1 MNSGPQQP
9 PPRRPAPR
17 RDDLRHV
24 QASPPPR
31 PQPPADAT
39 QFTSAFS
46 GSLQPPGAPPRRP
59 GVPQGA
65 PPRPRP
71 RPVDPPTE
79 VIPVVEDVFDD
90 YDEEDEY
97 YDDEADKAP
106 PPPPE
111 SFARK
116 AVRGFGE
123 VLITMGLVVLLFV
136 VYEVYVTDLLSA
148 EKQSEATAALDSEW
162 SANVVAP
169 PPADPNRQTKL
180 NLIEGKAFAKMYIPV
195 FGNDWKFSVVEGTTD
210 KHLEVGPGHY
220 KDTAQPGEPGNVSI
234 AGHRVGKGAPFN
246 DLDLLQ
252 SCNAIVVQTQTQ
264 WFVYRVL
271 PMRDEVAGWASNPRA
286 KEAPC
291 AGVAPLSTT
300 LGDVYAKTVGQE
312 IVVPTQGEV
321 IAPIPHQVS
330 ATVAPEQQARLL
342 TLTTCHPRFS
352 DRQRLIVHA
361 VETKSYPAADGFVP
375 PEMTEG

>member
-1 MNSGPQQP
+1 M
-9 PPRRPAPR
+9 
-17 RDDLRHV
+17 
-24 QASPPPR
+24 PPR
-31 PQPPADAT
+31 P
-39 QFTSAFS
+39 
-46 GSLQPPGAPPRRP
+46 
-59 GVPQGA
+59 
-65 PPRPRP
+65 PRP

-79 VIPVVEDVFDD
+79 VIPRVEDD
-90 YDEEDEY
+90 YDDDY
-97 YDDEADKAP
+97 YDDDDDYYDEEEAKPAL
-106 PPPPE
+106 PPE
-111 SFARK
+111 SMGRK
-116 AVRGFGE
+116 AVRGVGE
-123 VLITMGLVVLLFV
+123 ALITMGLVVLLFV

-148 EKQSEATAALDSEW
+148 EKQQDATAALDSEW
-162 SANVVAP
+162 GSNVVTP
-169 PPADPNRQTKL
+169 PPSDPNRQAKL

-210 KHLEVGPGHY
+210 KHLEIGPGHY
-220 KDTAQPGEPGNVSI
+220 KDTAQPGEAGNFSI

-271 PMRDEVAGWASNPRA
+271 PMSNEVAGWAANA
-286 KEAPC
+286 KSKQAAC

-300 LGDVYAKTVGQE
+300 LGDAYAKTVGQE

-321 IAPIPHQVS
+321 IAPIPHQVNTKVP
-330 ATVAPEQQARLL
+330 ADKQARLL

-352 DRQRLIVHA
+352 DKQRLIVHA
-361 VETKSYPAADGFVP
+361 IETKSYPVADGFVP

>member
-1 MNSGPQQP
+1 MGQP
-9 PPRRPAPR
+9 PRGM
-17 RDDLRHV
+17 
-24 QASPPPR
+24 PPR
-31 PQPPADAT
+31 P
-39 QFTSAFS
+39 
-46 GSLQPPGAPPRRP
+46 
-59 GVPQGA
+59 
-65 PPRPRP
+65 PRP

-79 VIPVVEDVFDD
+79 VIPRVEDEDD
-90 YDEEDEY
+90 YDDEY
-97 YDDEADKAP
+97 YDDDDYYDDEDDQPA
-106 PPPPE
+106 PPPE

-123 VLITMGLVVLLFV
+123 ALITMGMVVLLFV

-148 EKQSEATAALDSEW
+148 EKQEEATAALDSEW
-162 SANVVAP
+162 SSNVVTP
-169 PPADPNRQTKL
+169 PPSDPNRKAKTT
-180 NLIEGKAFAKMYIPV
+180 LIEGKAFAKMYIPI

-210 KHLEVGPGHY
+210 KHLEIGPGHY
-220 KDTAQPGEPGNVSI
+220 KDTAQPGEPGNFAI

-252 SCNAIVVQTQTQ
+252 SCNAVVVQTQTQ

-271 PMRDEVAGWASNPRA
+271 PMSNEVAGWASNPKSKDA
-286 KEAPC
+286 AC
-291 AGVAPLSTT
+291 AGVAPLATT
-300 LGDVYAKTVGQE
+300 LGDAYAKTVGQE

-321 IAPIPHQVS
+321 IASIPHQVN
-330 ATVAPEQQARLL
+330 ATVPPEKQARLL

-361 VETKSYPAADGFVP
+361 IETKSYPVADGFVP

>member
-1 MNSGPQQP
+1 MP
-9 PPRRPAPR
+9 P
-17 RDDLRHV
+17 
-24 QASPPPR
+24 
-31 PQPPADAT
+31 
-39 QFTSAFS
+39 
-46 GSLQPPGAPPRRP
+46 
-59 GVPQGA
+59 
-65 PPRPRP
+65 PRP

-79 VIPVVEDVFDD
+79 VIPRVEDD
-90 YDEEDEY
+90 YDDYDDEY
-97 YDDEADKAP
+97 YDDDEYDDTEDSL
-106 PPPPE
+106 PPE
-111 SFARK
+111 SFGRK

-148 EKQSEATAALDSEW
+148 EKQDEATAALDSEW
-162 SANVVAP
+162 SSNVVTP
-169 PPADPNRQTKL
+169 PPADPNRQAKL

-210 KHLEVGPGHY
+210 KHLEIGPGHY
-220 KDTAQPGEPGNVSI
+220 KDTAQPGEAGNFSI

-252 SCNAIVVQTQTQ
+252 SCNSIVVQTQTQ

-271 PMRDEVAGWASNPRA
+271 PMRSEVAGWASNPKS
-286 KEAPC
+286 KEAAC

-300 LGDVYAKTVGQE
+300 LGDAYAKTVGQE

-321 IAPIPHQVS
+321 IAPVPHHVG
-330 ATVAPEQQARLL
+330 APVPAEKQARLL

-352 DRQRLIVHA
+352 DKQRLIVHA
-361 VETKSYPAADGFVP
+361 VETKSYPVADGFVP

>member
-1 MNSGPQQP
+1 M
-9 PPRRPAPR
+9 PR
-17 RDDLRHV
+17 
-24 QASPPPR
+24 QA
-31 PQPPADAT
+31 
-39 QFTSAFS
+39 
-46 GSLQPPGAPPRRP
+46 
-59 GVPQGA
+59 A

-71 RPVDPPTE
+71 RPLDPPTE
-79 VIPVVEDVFDD
+79 VIPRVEDD
-90 YDEEDEY
+90 YDDEYYDEDEY
-97 YDDEADKAP
+97 YDDEDAKP
-106 PPPPE
+106 ELPPE
-111 SFARK
+111 SFRRK

-162 SANVVAP
+162 NTDTVTP
-169 PPADPNRQTKL
+169 PPADPNRQSKL
-180 NLIEGKAFAKMYIPV
+180 TLIEGKAFAKMYIPV
-195 FGNDWKFSVVEGTTD
+195 FGSDWKFSVVEGTTD
-210 KHLEVGPGHY
+210 KHLEIGPGHY
-220 KDTAQPGEPGNVSI
+220 KDTAQPGEPGNFSI

-252 SCNAIVVQTQTQ
+252 SCDAIVVQTQTQ
-264 WFVYRVL
+264 WYVYRVL
-271 PMRDEVAGWASNPRA
+271 PMRGEVAGWATNPRA
-286 KEAPC
+286 KEAAC
-291 AGVAPLSTT
+291 TGVAPLSTT
-300 LGDVYAKTVGQE
+300 LGDAYAKTVGQE

-321 IAPIPHQVS
+321 IAPIPHQVN
-330 ATVAPEQQARLL
+330 ATVPPEQQARLL